1 MSLNSALDVARSG
14 LQANQMWSD
23 VAARNIANANTDGYV
38 RKDVAFS
45 TRAPE
50 SGAGTVVTEIK
61 REVDA
66 SLDRM
71 FRTETGK
78 MAKQQ
83 QIYQGVQAYTAI
95 LGQPGDDQSPVAKL
109 TALQTSFDTLANAPG
124 SAAAQRGVLDAAQ
137 QMVSSLRDAS
147 NMLGQVGQEV
157 TTEIKYN
164 VTDVNKALYTLTNL
178 NTQLQNAQ
186 ANSVPSAD
194 LRDQVDQQVKAISA
208 IMDVQVRTDASG
220 AVSLYTSGGT
230 PLLDGNRVS
239 DVRYDASTGKLY
251 AGQTEVTPG
260 GSGVRGFDGGSLAGL
275 FALKDQILPTFQ
287 NQLDTMAAG
296 LVQGFE
302 GADSSLS
309 AGQAG
314 LFTDAGAAFNPANLS
329 GLAGR
334 IAVNAAVDPAQGG
347 TLSRIRDGVGA
358 TTPGA
363 ASDAT
368 QIQAFQQVFSS
379 AVPVSAA
386 TDLPS
391 GLTLSD
397 YAANMVSYQ
406 QVTGTTAQSQYT
418 SIATSAQTIDASRQ
432 SIQGVNIDDEMQK
445 LIVIQNSYAAN
456 SKMMSTIAQMM
467 DDLIK
472 AV

>member
-14 LQANQMWSD
+14 LQANQLWSD
-23 VAARNIANANTDGYV
+23 VTARNIANANTDGYV
-38 RKDVAFS
+38 RKDVSFS
-45 TRAPE
+45 THAPAT
-50 SGAGTVVTEIK
+50 GGGTIVTEVK

-71 FRTETGK
+71 YRTETGK
-78 MAKQQ
+78 MAKQK
-83 QIYQGVQAYTAI
+83 QIYEGVQAYTAI

-124 SAAAQRGVLDAAQ
+124 SAAAQRGVLDAARQ
-137 QMVSSLRDAS
+137 IAGSLNEAS

-164 VTDVNKALYTLTNL
+164 VTDVNKALYTLAGL
-178 NTQLQNAQ
+178 NKQLLGA
-186 ANSVPSAD
+186 AVNSIPGAD
-194 LRDQVDQQVKAISA
+194 LRDQVDQQIKTIAG

-239 DVRYDASTGKLY
+239 DIRYDASSGKLF

-287 NQLDTMAAG
+287 AQLDTMAAG

-302 GADSSLS
+302 GADASLS

-314 LFTDAGAAFNPANLS
+314 LFTDAGAAYDPAKLT

-334 IAVNAAVDPAQGG
+334 IAVNASVDPAQGG
-347 TLSRIRDGVGA
+347 TLGRIRDGVGA

-363 ASDAT
+363 ASDST
-368 QIQAFQQVFSS
+368 QIQAFQQVFT
-379 AVPVSAA
+379 APVPVGAA
-386 TDLPS
+386 TDLPA
-391 GLTLSD
+391 GMTLSA

-406 QVTGTTAQSQYT
+406 QVTGTTAQSRYT

-445 LIVIQNSYAAN
+445 LIVIQHSYAAN
-456 SKMMSTIAQMM
+456 SKMMTTIAQMM